1 MNSYNKGF
9 FQLIA
14 LIILVVI
21 ILLAFNVDVGT
32 IWNVY
37 IKGFWNTYFKESF
50 FSSSKLS
57 FVKVF
62 PSHLF
67 IPSDATC
74 VIIISYP
81 SFIMFLTNDS
91 WSSSLCDANTS
102 TPNGNNTSLITF
114 FCKQKTAY
122 EILA

>member
-37 IKGFWNTYFKESF
+37 IKGFWNTYFKEPVSAALATF
-50 FSSSKLS
+50 RRFITGEMFAGFKAKIQSRQ
-57 FVKVF
+57 
-62 PSHLF
+62 PS
-67 IPSDATC
+67 P
-74 VIIISYP
+74 
-81 SFIMFLTNDS
+81 
-91 WSSSLCDANTS
+91 
-102 TPNGNNTSLITF
+102 
-114 FCKQKTAY
+114 
-122 EILA
+122 E